1 MRIRPLIVLPAL
13 IAFVLPSC
21 SKQEAVEIPPPV
33 VTVTQAVEQQVQDWD
48 EYTGRLVATN
58 SVEIRPRVSGYLTEI
73 HFEDG
78 DLVKK
83 GQILFTIDPR
93 PYQAELERAQ
103 GNLANAQAQL
113 KLASV
118 EFDRAKQLRDRNVTS
133 AGDFDQKSAAFL
145 GAQAAVQTATAD
157 VSSAQLNVEFCSITS
172 PIEGRASLANI
183 TVGNLVS
190 PSTQTPLTTVK
201 SINPIYAYADVDERS
216 LLRYTRY
223 YMGKDAT
230 AEDIDKV
237 KVPIELA
244 LQDEEGF
251 PHKGYIDFLD
261 NTVDPSTGTIRLR
274 GIFENNGLLGPG
286 LFVRVRIPSGDP
298 RQAVLV
304 PERSIGT
311 DQGQKFVYI
320 VNKDNVV
327 VYRPVELGRVH
338 QGLQVI
344 TKGVAAGETVIVDGL
359 LKARPG
365 TKVTPKELPPEN
377 AETKS
382 EAQPQNGGDAK

>member
-1 MRIRPLIVLPAL
+1 MCI
-13 IAFVLPSC
+13 
-21 SKQEAVEIPPPV
+21 
-33 VTVTQAVEQQVQDWD
+33 
-48 EYTGRLVATN
+48 
-58 SVEIRPRVSGYLTEI
+58 
-73 HFEDG
+73 
-78 DLVKK
+78 
-83 GQILFTIDPR
+83 
-93 PYQAELERAQ
+93 
-103 GNLANAQAQL
+103 
-113 KLASV
+113 
-118 EFDRAKQLRDRNVTS
+118 RDR
-133 AGDFDQKSAAFL
+133 FL
-145 GAQAAVQTATAD
+145 GAQAAVQTAQAA
-157 VSSAQLNVEFCSITS
+157 VSSAQLNVEFCSIIS

-190 PSTQTPLTTVK
+190 PETQTPLTTVK

-261 NTVDPSTGTIRLR
+261 NAVDPSTGTIRLR
-274 GIFENNGLLGPG
+274 GIFENSGLLGPG

-298 RQAVLV
+298 HQAVLV
-304 PERSIGT
+304 PERSVGT

-320 VNKDNVV
+320 VDKDNVV
-327 VYRPVELGRVH
+327 VYRPVDLGRVH
-338 QGLQVI
+338 DGLQVI

-377 AETKS
+377 AETHS

>member
-1 MRIRPLIVLPAL
+1 MLI
-13 IAFVLPSC
+13 LPSC

-33 VTVTQAVEQQVQDWD
+33 VTVTKAIEKQIQDWD

-73 HFEDG
+73 HFQDG

-83 GQILFTIDPR
+83 GEVLFTIDPR
-93 PYQAELERAQ
+93 PYQAELEHAQ

-145 GAQAAVQTATAD
+145 ELQAAVQTATAA
-157 VSSAQLNVEFCSITS
+157 VSSAQLNVEFCSIIS

-190 PSTQTPLTTVK
+190 PETQTPLTTVK

-261 NTVDPSTGTIRLR
+261 NAVDPSTGTIRLR
-274 GIFENNGLLGPG
+274 GVFENSGLLGPG

-298 RQAVLV
+298 HQAVLV
-304 PERSIGT
+304 PERSVGT

-320 VNKDNVV
+320 VDKDNIV
-327 VYRPVELGRVH
+327 VYRPVDLGRVH
-338 QGLQVI
+338 DGLQVI

-377 AETKS
+377 AETHS

>member
-1 MRIRPLIVLPAL
+1 
-13 IAFVLPSC
+13 
-21 SKQEAVEIPPPV
+21 
-33 VTVTQAVEQQVQDWD
+33 
-48 EYTGRLVATN
+48 
-58 SVEIRPRVSGYLTEI
+58 
-73 HFEDG
+73 
-78 DLVKK
+78 
-83 GQILFTIDPR
+83 
-93 PYQAELERAQ
+93 
-103 GNLANAQAQL
+103 L

-145 GAQAAVQTATAD
+145 GAQAAVQTAMAA
-157 VSSAQLNVEFCSITS
+157 VSSAQLNVEFCSIIS

-190 PSTQTPLTTVK
+190 PETQTPLTTVK

-261 NTVDPSTGTIRLR
+261 NAVDPSTGTIRLR
-274 GIFENNGLLGPG
+274 GIFENSGLLGPG

-298 RQAVLV
+298 HQAVLV
-304 PERSIGT
+304 PERSVGT

-320 VNKDNVV
+320 VDKDNVV
-327 VYRPVELGRVH
+327 VYRPVDLGRVH
-338 QGLQVI
+338 DGLQVI

-377 AETKS
+377 AETHS